1 MDTVLE
7 YFSREIMIDILDDIN
22 KHKDNIEEI
31 RIRLNRPVVIKV
43 ESKNIILN
51 HIISFD
57 EIQTTFEKICENS
70 IYSFKKQ
77 ICEGYITIK
86 GGHRVGITGNCVYE
100 NGQVLNIN
108 YISSLNFRIAREKI
122 GCAESIINIIYDKDR
137 IYNTLIASK
146 PGSGKTTILRDV
158 IRTLSNMGKTCGIVD
173 ERGEIAALS
182 KGIPQKDVG
191 ILTDVIDNISKS
203 KGMNLL
209 IRSMSPQVIACDEI
223 GSKED
228 TESIEY
234 AICSGIN
241 GIFTAHGSSLNEL
254 KLNPQLTE
262 LLKKYILQRIIFL
275 SDKEKGKIE
284 KIYSLNENEKKYELI

>member
-7 YFSREIMIDILDDIN
+7 YLSHNIMIDIYDDLKKYEN
-22 KHKDNIEEI
+22 KIEEI
-31 RIRLNRPVVIKV
+31 RIRLNKPVAIKV
-43 ESKNIILN
+43 ESNNIILN
-51 HIISFD
+51 HIITFE

-70 IYSFKKQ
+70 VYSYKKQ

-86 GGHRVGITGNCVYE
+86 GGHRVGITGNCVFE

-108 YISSLNFRIAREKI
+108 YISSLNFRISREKK
-122 GCAESIINIIYDKDR
+122 GCADKIIKYIYDKNR
-137 IYNTLIASK
+137 IYNTLIVSR
-146 PGSGKTTILRDV
+146 PGNGKTTILRDI
-158 IRTLSNMGKTCGIVD
+158 IRILSNMGKTCSIVD

-191 ILTDVIDNISKS
+191 ILTDIIDNVSKA

-209 IRSMSPQVIACDEI
+209 IRSMAPQVIACDEI

-228 TESIEY
+228 TEAIEY
-234 AICSGIN
+234 AICSGIH

-254 KLNPQLTE
+254 YLNPQLTE
-262 LLKKYILQRIIFL
+262 LLNKNLLHRIVFL
-275 SDKEKGKIE
+275 SEKEKGEIE
-284 KIYSLNENEKKYELI
+284 KIYILNEKEKKYELI

>member
-7 YFSREIMIDILDDIN
+7 YLSHNIMIDIYDDLKKYEN
-22 KHKDNIEEI
+22 KIEEI
-31 RIRLNRPVVIKV
+31 RIRLNKPVAIKV
-43 ESKNIILN
+43 ESNNIILN
-51 HIISFD
+51 HIITFE

-70 IYSFKKQ
+70 VYSYKKQ

-86 GGHRVGITGNCVYE
+86 GGHRVGITGNCVFE

-108 YISSLNFRIAREKI
+108 YISSLNFRISREKK
-122 GCAESIINIIYDKDR
+122 GCADKIIKYIYDKNR
-137 IYNTLIASK
+137 IYNTLIVSR
-146 PGSGKTTILRDV
+146 PGNGKTTILRDI
-158 IRTLSNMGKTCGIVD
+158 IRILSNMGKTCGIVD

-191 ILTDVIDNISKS
+191 ILTDVIDNVSKA

-209 IRSMSPQVIACDEI
+209 IRSMAPQVIACDEI

-228 TESIEY
+228 TEAIEY

-254 KLNPQLTE
+254 YLNPQLTE
-262 LLKKYILQRIIFL
+262 LLSKNLLHRIVFL
-275 SDKEKGKIE
+275 SEKEKGEIE
-284 KIYSLNENEKKYELI
+284 KIYILNEKEKKYELM

>member
-7 YFSREIMIDILDDIN
+7 YLSHNIMIDIYDDLKKYEN
-22 KHKDNIEEI
+22 KIEEI
-31 RIRLNRPVVIKV
+31 RIRLNRPVAIKV
-43 ESKNIILN
+43 ESNNIILN
-51 HIISFD
+51 HISTFE

-70 IYSFKKQ
+70 VYSYKKQ

-86 GGHRVGITGNCVYE
+86 GGHRVGITGNCVFE

-108 YISSLNFRIAREKI
+108 YISSLNFRISREKK
-122 GCAESIINIIYDKDR
+122 GCADKIIKYIYDKNR
-137 IYNTLIASK
+137 IYNTLIVSK
-146 PGSGKTTILRDV
+146 PGNGKTTILRDI
-158 IRTLSNMGKTCGIVD
+158 IRILSNIGKTCSIVD

-191 ILTDVIDNISKS
+191 ILTDVIDNVSKA

-209 IRSMSPQVIACDEI
+209 IRSMAPQVIACDEI

-228 TESIEY
+228 TEAIEY

-254 KLNPQLTE
+254 YLNPQLTE
-262 LLKKYILQRIIFL
+262 LLNKNLLHRIVFL
-275 SDKEKGKIE
+275 SEKEKGEIE
-284 KIYSLNENEKKYELI
+284 KIYILNEKEKKYELI